1 MLDAIFVV
9 AAIGF
14 FGLGVLFVHGCE
26 AM

>member
-1 MLDAIFVV
+1 MFDAIFVV

-14 FGLGVLFVHGCE
+14 FGLGVLFVHACE